1 MTDDLVNKILPP
13 VADASSTPLLK
24 EAALRELIAA
34 GMVSNVVAKGLSG
47 GFVLEV
53 GIGGGTA
60 QLASSKGD
68 VRTFASIETMS
79 VMLGRMG
86 VFTFTV
92 DTTNYE
98 AGRVRAA
105 QPERSKAMKEGRLPK
120 KAADTSKIGSVS
132 RNDQRS

>member
-1 MTDDLVNKILPP
+1 MNKNLTPD
-13 VADASSTPLLK
+13 ADTPSTPLLK

-34 GMVSNVVAKGLSG
+34 GMVSNVLARGMTG

-53 GIGGGTA
+53 SIGGGTA
-60 QLASSKGD
+60 LLASSKGD

-79 VMLGRMG
+79 VMLKRMG
-86 VFTFTV
+86 VTTFTV

-120 KAADTSKIGSVS
+120 KVTDTNEIESV
-132 RNDQRS
+132 NKGKK

>member
-1 MTDDLVNKILPP
+1 MNTDTVNTNF
-13 VADASSTPLLK
+13 VVVEESSSTPLLK
-24 EAALRELIAA
+24 EAALRELISA
-34 GMVSNVVAKGLSG
+34 GMVSNVLARGMTG

-53 GIGGGTA
+53 IISGGTVL
-60 QLASSKGD
+60 LASSKGD

-79 VMLGRMG
+79 VMLKRMG
-86 VFTFTV
+86 VTTFTV

-120 KAADTSKIGSVS
+120 KVTDTNEIESV
-132 RNDQRS
+132 NKGKK

>member
-1 MTDDLVNKILPP
+1 MNTNTVNTNF
-13 VADASSTPLLK
+13 VVVEESSSTPLLK
-24 EAALRELIAA
+24 EAALRELISA
-34 GMVSNVVAKGLSG
+34 GMVSNVLARGMTG

-53 GIGGGTA
+53 IISGGTVL
-60 QLASSKGD
+60 LASSKGD

-79 VMLGRMG
+79 VMLKRMG
-86 VFTFTV
+86 VTTFTV

-120 KAADTSKIGSVS
+120 KVTDTNEIESV
-132 RNDQRS
+132 NKGKK